1 MSAIEAVGSIMLVFT
16 GLLIIVAGIVE
27 LKQRFGDE

>member
-1 MSAIEAVGSIMLVFT
+1 MNAIEVVGITMLTFT
-16 GLLIIVAGIVE
+16 GLLITVAGIVE